1 MSEAEP
7 RRRPQQE
14 RSKTR
19 VESILDVALELVV
32 EHGAEARA
40 MRELARRAGVQISSV
55 YQYFPSKAAILRELA
70 KRNLERVRLKLE
82 NEVGELFAEH
92 DGRPTP
98 AQAVHRVV
106 DAYYAH
112 YRDQPA
118 AVAVWAGAQSDHGLR
133 ELDIED
139 TQLTARFLVPSLME
153 ILSLTD
159 AEDVFALALL
169 LAETTGAVARL
180 ALAVEPPLRDQLV
193 AQLKRMLIA
202 TLEAAQAGGV
212 EAGGAQR

>member
-1 MSEAEP
+1 MSDAEP

-19 VESILDVALELVV
+19 VEAILDVALALVV
-32 EHGAEARA
+32 EHGAEALA
-40 MRELARRAGVQISSV
+40 MREVARRAGVQISSV

-70 KRNLERVRLKLE
+70 TRNLERVRLKLE

-98 AQAVHRVV
+98 AQAVKRVV

-133 ELDIED
+133 ELDVED
-139 TQLTARFLVPSLME
+139 TRLTAEFLVPSLME
-153 ILSLTD
+153 ILSLSD
-159 AEDVFALALL
+159 AQDVFALALL

-180 ALAVEPPLRDQLV
+180 ALAVEAPLRDQLV
-193 AQLKRMLIA
+193 AKLKLMLIA
-202 TLEAAQAGGV
+202 TLEAAQSK
-212 EAGGAQR
+212 EPR

>member
-1 MSEAEP
+1 MSDAEV

-19 VESILDVALELVV
+19 VEAILDVALELVV
-32 EHGAEARA
+32 EQGAEALA
-40 MRELARRAGVQISSV
+40 MREVARRAGVQISSV
-55 YQYFPSKAAILRELA
+55 YQYFPSKAAIIRELA
-70 KRNLERVRLKLE
+70 TRNLERVHLILE
-82 NEVGELFAEH
+82 QEVGDLFAEH
-92 DGRPTP
+92 DGRPTL
-98 AQAVHRVV
+98 AQAVNRVV

-139 TQLTARFLVPSLME
+139 SRRTAEFLVPSLME
-153 ILSLTD
+153 ILSLSD
-159 AEDVFALALL
+159 AQDVFALALL

-180 ALAVEPPLRDQLV
+180 ALAVEAPLRDQLI
-193 AQLKRMLIA
+193 AKLKVMLIA
-202 TLEAAQAGGV
+202 TLEASQSKGPAP
-212 EAGGAQR
+212 

>member
-32 EHGAEARA
+32 EQGAEALA

-118 AVAVWAGAQSDHGLR
+118 AVAVWAGAQSDHSLR

>member
-1 MSEAEP
+1 MSDPEV
-7 RRRPQQE
+7 RRKPQQE

-32 EHGAEARA
+32 EQGAEALA
-40 MRELARRAGVQISSV
+40 MREVARRAGVQISSV

-70 KRNLERVRLKLE
+70 RRNLERVRLMLE

-139 TQLTARFLVPSLME
+139 SRRMAEFLVPSLME

-159 AEDVFALALL
+159 AQDVFALALL
-169 LAETTGAVARL
+169 MAETTGAVARL
-180 ALAVEPPLRDQLV
+180 ALAVELPLRDQLM
-193 AQLKRMLIA
+193 AKLKLMLIA
-202 TLEAAQAGGV
+202 TLEAAQQRG
-212 EAGGAQR
+212 EGAPT